1 MTGEGGAIVSEAP
14 DNPVLAMLRR
24 MDIKLDC
31 GLEEIDGVKVR
42 LTAVE
47 ENLAGVHRR
56 IDRLDERA
64 QRIGR
69 RLELTDATH

>member
-1 MTGEGGAIVSEAP
+1 MIGEGGVIVSDVP
-14 DNPVLAMLRR
+14 DNLVLAILRR
-24 MDIKLDC
+24 MDTKLDR
-31 GLEEIDGVKVR
+31 GLEELHDVKVR

-56 IDRLDERA
+56 IDRLDERI
-64 QRIGR
+64 QRIER